1 MQEEEVQPEMAEQ
14 TVESSH
20 VDGGEMSGENT
31 QVAAENG
38 SYESAQDHNWKQ
50 ANETLSKMKEE
61 NSQLRDQLY
70 ALQNQVSNFAQPQ
83 QSQEQNFFGD
93 KEASDYA
100 EISDLQRY
108 VNDVVGK
115 KEREMQST
123 IDMVQVQAKDPDFK
137 KKIETYQK
145 YLTKSQK
152 QAIMNSSTPWSDAYE
167 AVVNSAAYYKDQL
180 AEASNPSAQRIANNM
195 SKPGSVAGM
204 GSSASLNR
212 ASQWENMSDAEIIA
226 MGDSYAMGG

>member
-1 MQEEEVQPEMAEQ
+1 MQEEELQPEMAAE
-14 TVESSH
+14 TVETSH
-20 VDGGEMSGENT
+20 VDDGQMSGENS
-31 QVAAENG
+31 QVAAEMESNA
-38 SYESAQDHNWKQ
+38 ESAQDHNWRQ

-61 NSQLRDQLY
+61 NSLLRDQLY
-70 ALQNQVSNFAQPQ
+70 ALQNQVSSFSKPQ
-83 QSQEQNFFGD
+83 NNEQNFFGD
-93 KEASDYA
+93 KDLSDYA
-100 EISDLQRY
+100 ELSDVQRY

-115 KEREMQST
+115 KEKEMQST
-123 IDMVQVQAKDPDFK
+123 IDMIQVQAKDPNFK

-145 YLTKSQK
+145 YLTNSQK
-152 QAIMNSSTPWSDAYE
+152 QAIMSSQTPWTDAYE

-180 AEASNPSAQRIANNM
+180 AESSNPSAQRIANNM
-195 SKPGSVAGM
+195 SKPGSLAGM